1 MKKRLPEHQNEEIWL
16 ITYADLITLLLC
28 FFIILYTSASMN
40 KGQWERIKAS
50 YKSSIARSNFTTTIE
65 QVKSKIDSSLIDELR
80 AKNVYTNLDENG
92 ITLGFVNS
100 SLYNSG
106 ESELNAD
113 GKLKIDRIVR
123 VIHTFNQSAFF
134 IDVEGYTDD
143 NPISNERFTSN
154 WELSVLRATNVV
166 RYFIQKNIA
175 PSRLKASGY
184 ADTNPLVPNRDALGK
199 PIPSNQAKNRR
210 VLIRIHY

>member
-1 MKKRLPEHQNEEIWL
+1 MKKYNPDHQNEEIWL

-28 FFIILYTSASMN
+28 FFIVLYTSASMN

-50 YKSSIARSNFTTTIE
+50 YQSSIARNKYTTTIE
-65 QVKSKIDSSLIDELR
+65 QVKSKIDSSLVNELR
-80 AKNVYTNLDENG
+80 AKNVYSTIDENG
-92 ITLGFVNS
+92 ITLGFTNS

-106 ESELNAD
+106 ESELNEN
-113 GKLKIDRIVR
+113 GRQKIDQV
-123 VIHTFNQSAFF
+123 VKAVQSFGESTFF

-143 NPISNERFTSN
+143 NPISNERFQSN

-166 RYFIQKNIA
+166 KYFIEKNIA

-184 ADTNPLVPNRDALGK
+184 ADTKPLVPNRDAYGNAIAL
-199 PIPSNQAKNRR
+199 NQARNRR
-210 VLIRIHY
+210 VLIHIHY